1 VTVKKE
7 KESLVFR
14 FRKGLEAT
22 RNLLA
27 RGFQGRDNASL
38 EQVEEVLVTA
48 DVGASVTKEIVEGLS
63 RKARSPGLLE
73 VEVKA
78 AILKGLQSQERS
90 LHVEPGR
97 LNVIMMVG
105 VNGVGKTTTMAKLA
119 HRYSQEGLRPV
130 LAAGDTFRAAAA
142 EQLEAWAARIG
153 VPVIRQKEG
162 SDPAAVAFD
171 TLRFAGA
178 RGYDLVL
185 IDTAGRLH
193 TKVSLMEELR
203 KIHRVVSR
211 EVDGAPH
218 EVLLV
223 LDATTGQNA
232 LQQARL
238 FLEAVGVTGI
248 VMAKMDGTAKGG
260 ILIRIEREVGI
271 PVKMVGMGEGL
282 EDLLTFEPEAFVEG
296 LFG

>member
-1 VTVKKE
+1 VTAQR
-7 KESLVFR
+7 ESLVSR

-27 RGFQGRDNASL
+27 GGLGGKDHKSL
-38 EQVEEVLVTA
+38 EEVEEALVTA
-48 DVGASVTKEIVEGLS
+48 DVGISLAQEIVEGLS
-63 RKARSPGLLE
+63 RRAQGPGALQAG
-73 VEVKA
+73 VKD
-78 AILKGLQSQERS
+78 AILKGLSGQERG
-90 LHVEPGR
+90 LHLEPGR
-97 LNVIMMVG
+97 VNVIMMVG

-119 HRYSQEGLRPV
+119 HRLSQEGFRPV

-153 VPVIRQKEG
+153 IPVVRQKEG

-171 TLRFAGA
+171 TLRFARA
-178 RGYDLVL
+178 RSYDIVL

-193 TKVSLMEELR
+193 TKVNLMEELR

-232 LQQARL
+232 LQQAKL
-238 FLEAVGVTGI
+238 FLEAVGITGI

-260 ILIRIEREVGI
+260 ILIRVEREVGV
-271 PVKMVGMGEGL
+271 PVKMVGMGEDL
-282 EDLLTFEPEAFVEG
+282 EDLLPFDPGAFVEG
-296 LFG
+296 LFGP

>member
-1 VTVKKE
+1 MTVNKE
-7 KESLVFR
+7 KESLVCR

-48 DVGASVTKEIVEGLS
+48 DVGTSVTQEIVEGLS

-73 VEVKA
+73 KEVKA

-153 VPVIRQKEG
+153 VPVVRQKEG